1 MTPTERE
8 RFILERLE
16 ASGACT
22 YANLAQAIGVGE
34 MTIRRDVEK
43 LAKQG
48 LAFKV
53 LGGVQTASA
62 PKQFYESELHQ
73 RIRKNSAE
81 KRAIAEEAF
90 QRIEP
95 HQTIFVDGGTTTLAL
110 AKVLVEQK
118 VPLNVVTHSMFVCLE
133 LAQASH
139 INVLTL
145 GGKFDPAS
153 GCLVGPTAEE
163 LASRFFVD
171 AAFFSTKGVVP
182 SEGTFE
188 SNIATLRIKQIIGE
202 QAGRIILLVD
212 HTKVGSRALCK
223 VLDIK
228 QIHEVITDS
237 SLSSE
242 AVQQLEQNG
251 PKVTVAEP
259 RFDAAEVASSAT

>member
-1 MTPTERE
+1 
-8 RFILERLE
+8 
-16 ASGACT
+16 
-22 YANLAQAIGVGE
+22 

-48 LAFKV
+48 MVFKV

-73 RIRKNSAE
+73 RVRKNASE

-110 AKVLVEQK
+110 AKVLVAQK

-133 LAQASH
+133 LAKASH
-139 INVLTL
+139 INILTV
-145 GGKFDPAS
+145 GGKFDPSS

-202 QAGRIILLVD
+202 QAGKIVLLVD
-212 HTKVGSRALCK
+212 HTKFGARALCK

-228 QIHEVITDS
+228 QIHEIVTDS
-237 SLSSE
+237 
-242 AVQQLEQNG
+242 AVPASVVQELEQTG

-259 RFDAAEVASSAT
+259 RFEAAEVVSSAT